1 MGAWLAAYSNYE
13 YEMIAEGAGGLPPE
27 KVETLI
33 VGLPTSF
40 KDHRQQVVYELAS
53 CLAQPRVVPNGLYRR
68 ASARRRGDRRRH
80 HTHGLVRASPART

>member
-53 CLAQPRVVPNGLYRR
+53 CLAHVSPSATIERRKVP
-68 ASARRRGDRRRH
+68 DF
-80 HTHGLVRASPART
+80 P